1 VLGNARE
8 QALHY
13 PCRAARETLVAMT
26 STVLTNPIQAL
37 RSRPMSLLQVIAIAI
52 CIAINMVDGFD
63 IMIASFTAAGISRE
77 WGLKPTDLGLLF
89 SAAPFG
95 MIIGA
100 VALSPLSDI
109 LGRRRTIPLFMALVT
124 VGMLASAFAPDLA
137 ILITARVVTGVGV
150 SATMAAIN
158 TVTAE
163 QANDRRRDLAVC
175 LQATGFPLGG
185 TLGALGLLVMP
196 ELGWRA
202 VFLAGAVLS
211 MVLIMLVLAL
221 LPESFGF
228 LISRK
233 PKGALE
239 RLNRQL
245 VGMGANALD
254 RLPQP
259 PTPRAG
265 QTAQHPWTGLA
276 WPATLICLGYFM
288 LMFTFYFLTSW
299 TPKLLTD
306 YGMTAKV
313 GLSGAILI
321 NLGGVVG
328 DLIFSGLTLKW
339 PARRM
344 GPLFMGAAF
353 VVAVAFAFV
362 PLTLKALLPTAFL
375 MGFLLY
381 GSMASL
387 YAAVPGVFPAAVRA
401 SGTGLA
407 LGIGRIG
414 ATVGPYVGGLVVAA
428 AWSRP
433 AYLTAM
439 SAPMLV
445 CAGALALLSGW
456 LATRAARDI

>member
-1 VLGNARE
+1 
-8 QALHY
+8 
-13 PCRAARETLVAMT
+13 MT
-26 STVLTNPIQAL
+26 PSASTNPIQAL
-37 RSRPMSLLQVIAIAI
+37 RDRPMSAMQVIAIAI
-52 CIAINMVDGFD
+52 CVAINMVDGFD
-63 IMIASFTAAGISRE
+63 IMIASFTAAGISKE

-109 LGRRRTIPLFMALVT
+109 FGRRRTIPLFLTLVT
-124 VGMLASAFAPDLA
+124 AGMLVSAYAPSLGV
-137 ILITARVVTGVGV
+137 LIAARVATGVGV
-150 SATMAAIN
+150 CATMAAIN

-163 QANDRRRDLAVC
+163 QSNDRWRDLTVC
-175 LQATGFPLGG
+175 LNATGFPLGG
-185 TLGALGLLVMP
+185 TLGALALLVLP
-196 ELGWRA
+196 NLDWRS
-202 VFLAGAVLS
+202 VFLIGAVLS
-211 MVLIMLVLAL
+211 VVLIALVIAL

-245 VGMGANALD
+245 SKMGIGPLA
-254 RLPQP
+254 RLPDP
-259 PTPRAG
+259 PAPPAG
-265 QTAQHPWTGLA
+265 QTAKHPWTGLT
-276 WPATLICLGYFM
+276 WPTALICLSFFA

-306 YGMTAKV
+306 YGMAAKV
-313 GLSGAILI
+313 GVSGAILI

-328 DLIFSGLTLKW
+328 DLVFCALTLKW
-339 PARRM
+339 RAGRL
-344 GPLFMGAAF
+344 GPIFMLGAF
-353 VVAVAFAFV
+353 VIAVAFAFV
-362 PLTLKALLPTAFL
+362 PLTLEALLPTAFL
-375 MGFLLY
+375 VGFLLY

-407 LGIGRIG
+407 LGIGRVG
-414 ATVGPYVGGLVVAA
+414 ATVGPYVGGLLVAA

-433 AYLTAM
+433 AYLSAM
-439 SAPMLV
+439 SAPLLV
-445 CAGALALLSGW
+445 CAVALALLSAW
-456 LATRAARDI
+456 LATKAARDI